1 MQGLDILRRKLD
13 SYKKIHLSLRGFVL
27 DFPKEFEEK
36 AKQNFYKQIGGI
48 ISSFGAAM
56 RLPSRRV
63 MVLLPKKYDCALVA
77 HRLCGNLEAAPLLF
91 FESNN
96 TDIIVN
102 LIRDY

>member
-1 MQGLDILRRKLD
+1 MQGLETVRRKLD
-13 SYKKIHLSLRGFVL
+13 HYKKIYSPLQGFVL

-36 AKQNFYKQIGGI
+36 AKQNFYKQIGGM
-48 ISSFGAAM
+48 ISSFGAAI

-63 MVLLPKKYDCALVA
+63 LVLLSQDYDCALVA
-77 HRLCGNLEAAPLLF
+77 HRICGNLETAALLF

-96 TDIIVN
+96 TDIILN

>member
-1 MQGLDILRRKLD
+1 MEALRRKLD
-13 SYKKIHLSLRGFVL
+13 NYKRAYSTLQGFVL
-27 DFPKEFEEK
+27 DFPKEFEGK
-36 AKQNFYKQIGGI
+36 SRQGFYKQIGGM
-48 ISSFGAAM
+48 ISSFGASI

-63 MVLLPKKYDCALVA
+63 LVLLPLEYDCALVA
-77 HRLCGNLEAAPLLF
+77 HRICANLEAVVPLF

>member
-1 MQGLDILRRKLD
+1 LESVRWKLD
-13 SYKKIHLSLRGFVL
+13 RYKKNHSQLQGFVL
-27 DFPKEFEEK
+27 DFPCDFEDK
-36 AKQNFYKQIGGI
+36 ARQNFYKQVNGM
-48 ISSFGAAM
+48 ISSFGTAI

-63 MVLLPKKYDCALVA
+63 LILLPRKYDCALVA
-77 HRLCGNLEAAPLLF
+77 HRLCVNLEAATLLF